1 MQSKIDCYD
10 IIVNSFANDVDT
22 AQLYWIIHGA
32 VGADQEDLLKFID
45 EIHTTHVAGMN
56 EETTADPVTV
66 EPPSQSR
73 EILLTRIKNDM
84 YEDFGALNVGDIK
97 AGNVTA
103 TQILAAYERLD
114 MRANSYEYQLLDFV
128 NQLLEFLGIED
139 NATFTRS
146 PIVNKNEMIQALTM
160 SASWLSEDYITRKL
174 LELFGDGDKA
184 DDMIQERAAEDIQR
198 LEAVEDEDEEESEE
212 SKE

>member
-1 MQSKIDCYD
+1 MRKQ
-10 IIVNSFANDVDT
+10 
-22 AQLYWIIHGA
+22 Q
-32 VGADQEDLLKFID
+32 Q
-45 EIHTTHVAGMN
+45 
-56 EETTADPVTV
+56 
-66 EPPSQSR
+66 
-73 EILLTRIKNDM
+73 KNDL

>member
-1 MQSKIDCYD
+1 
-10 IIVNSFANDVDT
+10 
-22 AQLYWIIHGA
+22 
-32 VGADQEDLLKFID
+32 
-45 EIHTTHVAGMN
+45 
-56 EETTADPVTV
+56 
-66 EPPSQSR
+66 
-73 EILLTRIKNDM
+73 M

-114 MRANSYEYQLLDFV
+114 MKANSYEYQVLAFV

-146 PIVNKNEMIQALTM
+146 RLINMNETIQALSM

-174 LELFGDGDKA
+174 LELLGDGDKA
-184 DDMIQERAAEDIQR
+184 DDMIQERTAEDLQR
-198 LEAVEDEDEEESEE
+198 VPGLMPFPERSAVIRQ
-212 SKE
+212 

>member
-1 MQSKIDCYD
+1 
-10 IIVNSFANDVDT
+10 
-22 AQLYWIIHGA
+22 
-32 VGADQEDLLKFID
+32 
-45 EIHTTHVAGMN
+45 
-56 EETTADPVTV
+56 
-66 EPPSQSR
+66 
-73 EILLTRIKNDM
+73 M

-114 MRANSYEYQLLDFV
+114 MKANGYEYQVLAFV
-128 NQLLEFLGIED
+128 NQLLGFLGID
-139 NATFTRS
+139 DKATFTRS
-146 PIVNKNEMIQALTM
+146 RIINMTEMIQALSM

-184 DDMIQERAAEDIQR
+184 DDMIQERTAEDIQR
-198 LEAVEDEDEEESEE
+198 LEAVEDEDEEDEEKSEE